1 MSTSASHPWMPHRQP
16 RLALLMQTA
25 ASAQMTGILAKQS
38 FQQPSTARHRQTGFM
53 GVQATRTAEEARMA
67 EENMAA
73 VRSALADMLSHGGG
87 FAGEITTVVPD
98 ADSDCHRTP
107 IGLNGP

>member
-1 MSTSASHPWMPHRQP
+1 
-16 RLALLMQTA
+16 
-25 ASAQMTGILAKQS
+25 
-38 FQQPSTARHRQTGFM
+38 M

-87 FAGEITTVVPD
+87 FAGESQQESWMLTETII
-98 ADSDCHRTP
+98 ARS
-107 IGLNGP
+107 